1 MDRHA
6 TQSAGRR
13 RGAKPPA
20 IARQVNYRNLK
31 NPFLPQTVLSEDRVN
46 YLHQRALDILER
58 FGVKVLLPEA
68 RQIFRSGGAIVDETT
83 VMVRIAVSYTHLTL
97 PTKRIV

>member
-1 MDRHA
+1 MNRHA
-6 TQSAGRR
+6 TQSVGCR

-46 YLHQRALDILER
+46 YLH
-58 FGVKVLLPEA
+58 
-68 RQIFRSGGAIVDETT
+68 
-83 VMVRIAVSYTHLTL
+83 
-97 PTKRIV
+97 